1 MPEPSAISTVTMTDE
16 HRQLLT
22 AALLRVVKAA
32 ASVASACLQGPLT
45 PWSWSAEFAASDIN
59 ALPSWDGNVLHTRL
73 RGDIGRGTEAA
84 REHGFALFELA
95 RSRRELI
102 VPLATVTRAGIEANS
117 RAYWLLT
124 ADDPQE
130 CAARLASLEHRALSY
145 PQRVGALLRRLPFE
159 IEATN
164 PVDQHRA
171 NLAAWAK
178 VRGLS
183 LSGGAVSMLA
193 IAFLETLYPSHGANT
208 YSGLSGAAHSNEWAT
223 ANFYD
228 FRTGRMRRDDK
239 MVMEYCMYTID
250 ATQAICNLLIE
261 RFEPG
266 ESVVER
272 WTQAHA
278 GARTSIADF
287 VNRTQE

>member
-1 MPEPSAISTVTMTDE
+1 MTDE

-59 ALPSWDGNVLHTRL
+59 ALPSWDGNELHTRL

-95 RSRRELI
+95 RSRRGLM

-124 ADDPQE
+124 ADDPQG
-130 CAARLASLEHRALSY
+130 CTARLASLEHRALSY
-145 PQRVGALLRRLPFE
+145 PQRCAALLRRLPFE

-164 PVDQHRA
+164 PVDVHRA

-183 LSGGAVSMLA
+183 LSGGGVSMLA
-193 IAFLETLYPSHGANT
+193 IAFLEALYPSHGAYT

-239 MVMEYCMYTID
+239 MVMEYCMYMID
-250 ATQAICNLLIE
+250 ATQAICDLLIE
-261 RFEPG
+261 RCVPG

-278 GARTSIADF
+278 GARTSIAGF
-287 VNRTQE
+287 INRTQE